1 MYRFRNGF
9 SVKVRQYPIM
19 ERKLVAFVGAVFF
32 VSSYFMVRF
41 ASAAP
46 FGSLSAVFIVFFALP
61 SYVTLVNYTGAR
73 RGLTALLVLSVLPL
87 LVEAFAV
94 WTGFPYGEFHYSGML
109 GYMVMGLVPASVSFA
124 YTPILL
130 GAMTVAG
137 RFSGRSLTRFAFFST
152 LVNVSIDLVID
163 PAAVHT
169 GFWGWTTPG
178 VYFGVPLVNFLGW
191 VVTGFVYAALFYLLT
206 GVEDDLPMPSSVST
220 SLIWILCFWT
230 GYNLLNMLLI
240 PGLLGVAEVLA
251 LLRIYE

>member
-1 MYRFRNGF
+1 
-9 SVKVRQYPIM
+9 M
-19 ERKLVAFVGAVFF
+19 EKKLVAVLGAVFF

-46 FGSLSAVFIVFFALP
+46 FGSLSAVFIAIFALP
-61 SYVTLVNYTGAR
+61 SYVSLLRYTGAK
-73 RGLTALLVLSVLPL
+73 RGLPALIVLSVLPL
-87 LVEAFAV
+87 LVEALAV
-94 WTGFPYGEFHYSGML
+94 WTGFPYGEFHYSGLL
-109 GYMVMGLVPASVSFA
+109 GYTVLGLVPASVSFA

-130 GAMTVAG
+130 GAMTAAG
-137 RFSGRSLTRFAFFST
+137 RFSGSNLTRFAFFST

-169 GFWGWTTPG
+169 GFWGWTDPG
-178 VYFGVPLVNFLGW
+178 VYYGVPLVNFMGW

-206 GVEDDLPMPSSVST
+206 GFEDDLPLPSSVST

-240 PGLLGVAEVLA
+240 PGILGVAEVLV

>member
-1 MYRFRNGF
+1 
-9 SVKVRQYPIM
+9 M
-19 ERKLVAFVGAVFF
+19 EKKLVAVVGVGFF

-46 FGSLSAVFIVFFALP
+46 FGSLSAVFILIFALP
-61 SYVTLVNYTGAR
+61 SYVSLLRYTGAG
-73 RGLTALLVLSVLPL
+73 RGLPALIVLSVLPL

-94 WTGFPYGEFHYSGML
+94 WTGFPYGEFHYSGLL
-109 GYMVMGLVPASVSFA
+109 GYTVLGLVPASVSFA

-178 VYFGVPLVNFLGW
+178 VYYGVPMVNFLGW
-191 VVTGFVYAALFYLLT
+191 VVTGFVYAALFYLIT
-206 GVEDDLPMPSSVST
+206 GFEDDLPLPSSVST

-240 PGLLGVAEVLA
+240 PGILGMAEVLA

>member
-1 MYRFRNGF
+1 
-9 SVKVRQYPIM
+9 M
-19 ERKLVAFVGAVFF
+19 EKKLVAVFGAVFF

-41 ASAAP
+41 ASAVP
-46 FGSLSAVFIVFFALP
+46 FGSLSAVFIAIFALP
-61 SYVTLVNYTGAR
+61 SYVSLLRYTGAW
-73 RGLTALLVLSVLPL
+73 RGLPALIVLSVLPL
-87 LVEAFAV
+87 LVEALAV
-94 WTGFPYGEFHYSGML
+94 WTGFPYGEFHYSGLL
-109 GYMVMGLVPASVSFA
+109 GYTVLGLVPASVSFA

-178 VYFGVPLVNFLGW
+178 VYYGVPLVNFLGW

-206 GVEDDLPMPSSVST
+206 GFEDDLPLPSSVST

-240 PGLLGVAEVLA
+240 PGLLGVAEVLV

>member
-1 MYRFRNGF
+1 MWHAGNGF
-9 SVKVRQYPIM
+9 SRKVLHLPHM
-19 ERKLVAFVGAVFF
+19 EKKLVALVGAVFF
-32 VSSYFMVRF
+32 VSSYFMARF

-46 FGSLSAVFIVFFALP
+46 FGSLSAVFIAVFALP
-61 SYVTLVNYTGAR
+61 SYVSLVNYAGAR
-73 RGLTALLVLSVLPL
+73 RALPALLVLSVLPL

-94 WTGFPYGEFHYSGML
+94 WTGLPYGEFHYSDLL
-109 GYMVMGLVPASVSFA
+109 GYTVMGLVPASVSFA

-137 RFSGRSLTRFAFFST
+137 RFSGGSLTRFAMFSS

-169 GFWGWTTPG
+169 GFWGWTSPG
-178 VYFGVPLVNFLGW
+178 LYYGVPLVNFLGW

-206 GVEDDLPMPSSVST
+206 GLEDDLPLPSSVST

-240 PGLLGVAEVLA
+240 PGLLGVAEVLV
-251 LLRIYE
+251 LMRIYD

>member
-1 MYRFRNGF
+1 
-9 SVKVRQYPIM
+9 M
-19 ERKLVAFVGAVFF
+19 EKKLVAVFGAGFF

-41 ASAAP
+41 ASVAP
-46 FGSLSAVFIVFFALP
+46 FGSLSAVFIALFALP
-61 SYVTLVNYTGAR
+61 SYVSLLRYTGAR
-73 RGLTALLVLSVLPL
+73 RGLPALIVLSVLPL
-87 LVEAFAV
+87 LVEALAV
-94 WTGFPYGEFHYSGML
+94 WTGFPYGEFHYSGLL
-109 GYMVMGLVPASVSFA
+109 GYNVLGLVPASVSFA

-137 RFSGRSLTRFAFFST
+137 RFSGGSLTRFAFFST

-169 GFWGWTTPG
+169 GFWAWTNPG
-178 VYFGVPLVNFLGW
+178 VYYGVPLVNFMGW
-191 VVTGFVYAALFYLLT
+191 VVTGFVYAAVFYLLA
-206 GVEDDLPMPSSVST
+206 GVEDDLPLPSSVST

-240 PGLLGVAEVLA
+240 PAVLGVAEVMA